1 MLYTLIC
8 LLLLAILGTGGYFA
22 AHYVV
27 SLQMSYKALQADHED
42 AKTFIGEQAEVIN
55 SYEFERNEL
64 QKRLD
69 YRAQK
74 ISEDNGWNQFDM
86 NR

>member
-8 LLLLAILGTGGYFA
+8 LLLLAVLGTGGYFA

-27 SLQMSYKALQADHED
+27 SLQMVYKALQADHED
-42 AKTFIGEQAEVIN
+42 AKAFISEQAEVIN

-64 QKRLD
+64 QKRLN

-74 ISEDNGWNQFDM
+74 ASEDNGWGQFDM